1 MEGES
6 TKVAGTNRQESKEND
21 APSRQDSHE
30 VDFSQIF
37 SIRALIKDVING
49 TSVWVS
55 QLLQLRLPAIV

>member
-49 TSVWVS
+49 TSV
-55 QLLQLRLPAIV
+55 